1 MRAPLR
7 VAVVD
12 DHPLTEP
19 GLRTML
25 SAHPTRIRLVQ
36 VRDDAR
42 PAEVDLV
49 LFEPMRLSVRSR
61 ALLGRLT
68 GAGARAVAYT
78 WQESTHAGQG
88 IISKSLGTAAL
99 TEAIEEAHRR
109 LTSTLPTALPSSAT
123 PANHDLSPREEEI
136 LGLIASGRSNDEIAE
151 QLGLSINSVKTY
163 IRQAY
168 RKIDVVRRSQAVA
181 WYVQYRRDVDQV
193 AAASA
198 QVTRLEAVGC

>member
-25 SAHPTRIRLVQ
+25 SAHPGRIRLIQ

-42 PAEVDLV
+42 PVEVDLV

-61 ALLGRLT
+61 TLLRRLT
-68 GAGARAVAYT
+68 SSGARAVAYT
-78 WQESTHAGQG
+78 WHESTTAGQTV
-88 IISKSLGTAAL
+88 ISKALGTAAL

-109 LTSTLPTALPSSAT
+109 LTSTLPTALPSALLS
-123 PANHDLSPREEEI
+123 PSHDLSPREEEI
-136 LGLIASGRSNDEIAE
+136 LGLIAAGHSNDEIAAS
-151 QLGLSINSVKTY
+151 LGLSINSVKTY

-181 WYVQYRRDVDQV
+181 WYVAHHTVEPGN
-193 AAASA
+193 AEA
-198 QVTRLEAVGC
+198 QLVAVGG

>member
-25 SAHPTRIRLVQ
+25 AAQPGRIRIVE
-36 VRDDAR
+36 VRDGASPDL
-42 PAEVDLV
+42 VDLV

-61 ALLGRLT
+61 AVLKRLT
-68 GAGARAVAYT
+68 SAGARAVAYT
-78 WQESTHAGQG
+78 WRESAGTSQSA
-88 IISKSLGTAAL
+88 ISKALGAAAL

-109 LTSTLPTALPSSAT
+109 LSSAVPAPLPTSRLRHP
-123 PANHDLSPREEEI
+123 DELSPREAEI
-136 LGLIASGRSNDEIAE
+136 LGLIAGGFSNDEIAAR
-151 QLGLSINSVKTY
+151 LALSINSVKTY

-168 RKIDVVRRSQAVA
+168 RKIGVVRRSQAVA
-181 WYVQYRRDVDQV
+181 WHVQNAPVPEPAGLV
-193 AAASA
+193 GEAAP
-198 QVTRLEAVGC
+198 AV

>member
-25 SAHPTRIRLVQ
+25 SAHPGRIRLIQ

-42 PAEVDLV
+42 PVEVDLV

-61 ALLGRLT
+61 AVLGRLT
-68 GAGARAVAYT
+68 ATGARAVAYT
-78 WQESTHAGQG
+78 WQESTAAGQTV
-88 IISKSLGTAAL
+88 ISKALGTAAL
-99 TEAIEEAHRR
+99 AEAIEEAHRR
-109 LTSTLPTALPSSAT
+109 LSSTLPTALPTALTHSA
-123 PANHDLSPREEEI
+123 HDLSPREEEI

-181 WYVQYRRDVDQV
+181 WYVQHRPDDRDGV
-193 AAASA
+193 AAE
-198 QVTRLEAVGC
+198 QTPLEAVGS

>member
-25 SAHPTRIRLVQ
+25 SAHPGRIRLVQ

-42 PAEVDLV
+42 PLEVDLV
-49 LFEPMRLSVRSR
+49 LFEPVRLSVRSR
-61 ALLGRLT
+61 TVLRRLT
-68 GAGARAVAYT
+68 ASGARAVAYT
-78 WQESTHAGQG
+78 WRESATTGQTV
-88 IISKSLGTAAL
+88 ISKALGAAAL

-109 LTSTLPTALPSSAT
+109 LTSNLPTTLPTALLRT
-123 PANHDLSPREEEI
+123 ANDLSPREEEI
-136 LGLIASGRSNDEIAE
+136 LGLIAHGHSNDEIAE
-151 QLGLSINSVKTY
+151 RLGLSINSVKTY

-181 WYVQYRRDVDQV
+181 WYVQHQRDQS
-193 AAASA
+193 AA
-198 QVTRLEAVGC
+198 LEAVVV

>member
-25 SAHPTRIRLVQ
+25 STQPGRIRLVQ

-42 PAEVDLV
+42 PLEVDLV
-49 LFEPMRLSVRSR
+49 LFEPVRLSVRSR
-61 ALLGRLT
+61 MVLRRLT
-68 GAGARAVAYT
+68 EAGARAVAYT
-78 WQESTHAGQG
+78 WRESTSTGHTV
-88 IISKSLGTAAL
+88 ISKTLGSAAL
-99 TEAIEEAHRR
+99 ADAIEDAHRR
-109 LTSTLPTALPSSAT
+109 VTSTLPTALPILPTTS
-123 PANHDLSPREEEI
+123 DLSPRENEI
-136 LGLIASGRSNDEIAE
+136 LRLIAQGHSNDEIALR
-151 QLGLSINSVKTY
+151 LGLSINSVKTY

-181 WYVQYRRDVDQV
+181 WYVQHHPEPVP
-193 AAASA
+193 
-198 QVTRLEAVGC
+198 EAVG